1 MSEVVRVAPVP
12 PGRSRS
18 ARLALLRAVFRHRLA
33 SVGLGIIAV
42 LCFIAVFAPLL
53 APYSPY
59 DQDLYKVLAPPSAAH
74 WLGTDNLGRDL
85 FSRLLYGARVS
96 LFVGIVSSALSAALG
111 VAIGLIAG
119 FNGGVIDAIIMRITD
134 AFLCFPPLIFILA
147 LSAALGPG
155 LQNVMLSFALFG
167 WTGFARITRGQVLQ
181 IRELPFIEAARAIGM
196 SRYRIMRRHILPNAV
211 APILVAITITV
222 GTAILIESGVSF
234 LGLGVQPPTASW
246 GKELRIGFTYLE
258 TAPLFSLAPGLMI
271 SLAVVAFN
279 FVGDGLRDAL
289 DPRLRGAGLVRR

>member
-1 MSEVVRVAPVP
+1 MSEVVPVAPVP
-12 PGRSRS
+12 PGRSRT
-18 ARLALLRAVFRHRLA
+18 AGLTLLRAVAQHRLA
-33 SVGLGIIAV
+33 SVGLCIIAV
-42 LCFIAVFAPLL
+42 LCFIAAFAPLL

-85 FSRLLYGARVS
+85 FSRLLYGARIS

-111 VAIGLIAG
+111 VAIGLVAG

-147 LSAALGPG
+147 MSAALGPG

-196 SRYRIMRRHILPNAV
+196 SPYRIMRRHILPNAV

-246 GKELRIGFTYLE
+246 GRELRIGFTYLE
-258 TAPLFSLAPGLMI
+258 TAPIFSLAPGLMI